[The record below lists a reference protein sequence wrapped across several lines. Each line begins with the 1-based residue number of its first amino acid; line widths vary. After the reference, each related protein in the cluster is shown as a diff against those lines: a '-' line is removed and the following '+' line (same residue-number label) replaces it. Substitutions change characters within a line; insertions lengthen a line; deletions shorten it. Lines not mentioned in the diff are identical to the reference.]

1 MAIDLNS
8 ITRVSGSNCDHFT
21 VDINVEGVNKVFTID
36 QNTLNGIFT
45 QLINAMLPSF
55 PNATGP
61 DILSLCAIKYYFEKG
76 YTLAQL
82 PAKVQIPD

>member
-8 ITRVSGSNCDHFT
+8 ITRVSGANCDHFS
-21 VDINVEGVNKVFTID
+21 VDIDVESVNKVFTID
-36 QNTLNGIFT
+36 VNTLNGIFT
-45 QLINAMLPSF
+45 QLINAMRASF

-61 DILSLCAIKYYFEKG
+61 DILALCAIKYYFDKG

-82 PAKVQIPD
+82 PAKVQIPN